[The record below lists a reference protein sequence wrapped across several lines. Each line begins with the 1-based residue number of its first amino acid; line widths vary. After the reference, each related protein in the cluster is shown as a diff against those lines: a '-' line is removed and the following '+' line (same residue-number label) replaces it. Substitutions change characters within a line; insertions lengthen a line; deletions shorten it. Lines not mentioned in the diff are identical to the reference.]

1 MIALIAFVVTMLPLS
16 AFAEART
23 SFMRSR
29 IDSRPARPD
38 SGIEIVPHK
47 TENPKRSAIWDGSI
61 AAGFAGGSGTEDD
74 PYLISNGSELAYL
87 AQQVNSGNSYEN
99 VHFKLTND
107 IYLNDT
113 TDWELWGTTGSSSAG
128 KADTRDEAI
137 GATEQDKGD
146 KMDEPIA
153 IPVRP
158 APKTELESDA
168 LSDALNA
175 AGQSNTFVSTG
186 SYPWRVD
193 STTYDGRTAAQSGN
207 YNVSS
212 STSSFS
218 TTVTLSAGDI
228 VSFEYCVSSES
239 NYDKFTFSVNDSVV
253 LTESGLV
260 SWNSYSYQATAD
272 GEYTFLWSYTKDGS
286 VNGNSDAC
294 WVDNVYIGAPLAV
307 TGIEVL
313 EQLDIPVNG
322 TGTVAYSMLPE
333 NAYNKNVSFES
344 ADAGIAAVN
353 ANGVVTGVSA
363 GETTITV
370 TTEDGGFTGACTIN
384 VYNQAVTG
392 VTIEPSEAELTV
404 GSSTKLTATVLPEN
418 ASNKN
423 VVYSVEDESILSVD
437 QDGNVTGLSLG
448 TATVTVT
455 TEDGGFSASAE
466 ITVMPVR
473 VTGVS
478 ISPKS
483 ASIALG
489 CTVQLAASIKPS
501 NAANKNL
508 SWSVSDETI
517 ISVDDRGTVTGL
529 SLGTATVTVTTED
542 GGFSASAEITV
553 YYAPANTWTAIGT
566 NRINNNG
573 FCGVFNGDGYAVRG
587 IYINTQESYQGLFG
601 NSGGGS
607 IIANLGVAES
617 YIYGNKYV
625 GGVVGES
632 AMGGSVTNCY
642 NAGSVTGNEYVGG
655 VVGWKYGTV
664 TDCYNAGSVTG
675 NEYVGGVI
683 GFNGYINSIVTDCY
697 NTGKVNGNRSVGG
710 VIGFNC
716 SSITDCYNTGSV
728 TGNERIGGVVG
739 TNYGMVTDC
748 YNTNIIAGNKCVG
761 GVVGYGWRDDNTV
774 ADCYNTGSVTGEEDV
789 GGVVGSGSSSDI
801 TRCYNIGIV
810 NGSKYVGG
818 VVGSNSGST
827 GTVTDCYNEGSI
839 TGESGVGG
847 VVGSGDGVTVTGCY
861 NEGNITG
868 KRNVGGV
875 VGSDNSRTVTNCSNT
890 GSITGESCVGGVVGS
905 SGRDITNCSNT
916 GSITGESCV
925 GGVVGES
932 AMGGSVTNCYNAGS
946 VTGNEYVGGVVGEN
960 YGTVA
965 DCYNTSSVTG
975 KDYVGGVVG
984 DNFWG
989 DVTNCYSTGRV
1000 TGNKYIG
1007 GVVGWTGMTRNWF
1020 GEDYDE
1026 YASITNC
1033 YNAGN
1038 VTGKSLYVGGVV
1050 GDNYVG
1056 GYVANCYNTGRVNG
1070 SGVVGFNHYET
1081 VNCYYYVGSCVDSDL
1096 SGTLSGTALT
1106 NEQMLRAECFEG
1118 FDFETVW
1125 TMDGNPGYP
1134 YPKLVNNF
1142 QTAAPY
1148 MVIHNS
1154 GIKGG
1159 TYTADKI
1166 EVFFGEP
1173 GTTVSALPIEIP
1185 GYTFDETVEGTCMSG
1200 VVAEDGSL
1208 ELALFYNGDGMGQLP
1223 EIDITKKSIYVVETG
1238 TLYPVKNAKVT
1249 VRTAEGYE
1257 IEAISNFLGLVEVS
1271 VPDSSS
1277 YTIAISCEGYC
1288 PKSLENVILKNG
1300 EFYEAALSKIDY
1312 SAPLGGSVEVTYTD
1326 ANTTA
1331 PLDILAATK
1340 RLNSEE
1346 ANFEFTITA
1355 KSFSDLTD
1363 GQYELLQDGDV
1374 IKTSTDGVF
1383 KLKVSDLKPDI
1394 PLWIRIRDDGKYCKP
1409 AKLGLSTYTGVFG
1422 LHDGDE
1428 VKLMDKLELPIP
1440 SDIPFLGGSVI
1451 SLDLG
1456 YIPVKVKSK
1465 GDTVRIGIGTDN
1477 LFDPEDKDMWE
1488 KLKESVR
1495 KGAAAYG
1502 ATGTVD
1508 LGGEVKPDLKITG
1521 FAEGKIT
1528 AHGLEV
1534 ISGEMIIQAE
1544 IKYEHEWQTFAWVIP
1559 IVIKVGVGL
1568 ELENTLEIDWENGLK
1583 VNDRVELTIPNLKP
1597 KAGIGIAYVA
1607 DVSVYGKAENVLGF
1621 DTKTNY
1627 YFGELKG
1634 EAGLSAKVLLWEG
1647 KWCLVSGQW
1656 RYAEGYL
1663 KSGHSFDEMSYSL
1676 ISRDYLKE
1684 QSGWLGDN
1692 PAKDAVGAKQ
1702 TSVLQENV
1710 LSIASPMLANV
1721 NGKLIAVWIVD
1732 DGSRTTGNHSQLVYS
1747 IYNEA
1752 DNTWSAPAAVWD
1764 DGTADFTP
1772 QMVSDGTNAY
1782 VVWVDAKTVFD
1793 ENVTTEQMAAACE
1806 ISYAKL
1812 SVDENGNVTVS
1823 QQCRLTENSS
1833 LDFQPSVAVD
1843 ANGVHIAWIRNAAND
1858 LLAQSGTN
1866 AIMYCTETGSETELH
1881 SLATPI
1887 SSMAIG
1893 CMNGNVCVAYCS
1905 DEDGDAATVDDVKT
1919 YFGTVGGS
1927 FAAITEGT
1935 SNSSAVSFMRFGSEG
1950 NKLFFMNNSILC
1962 SYDGNAIKQYDSVTE
1977 PGNDYSIIN
1986 DGSNTT
1992 YLLYNA
1998 NNGDNSQL
2006 YLRIYDPSNDTWKQ
2020 PIALTNTPGYAENFS
2035 AAVLGTKV
2043 VAMFTR
2049 SDVTMAAD
2057 SMETSTDLYAVVMTP
2072 AHDLCLSDVA
2082 YDSDSI
2088 TLGGTLPISLTVKNN
2103 GELDET
2109 GVVVTVSGNGVET
2122 QSFTIDTL
2130 LNSGDTQQ
2138 VSIEYVL
2145 PNTAAVTEFT
2155 FSITSSSGEEILLD
2169 DNSIAKELFLA
2180 DLSIDVHKL
2189 MSDSVSTVL
2198 VPVSN
2203 IGFVDTNATLYIRR
2217 DTEDGEILAQF
2228 DMGVIHAGMMQVMEF
2243 YDAYIKSLMEGSSSL
2258 CFSVVADN
2266 DEYMIANNSNFISVT
2281 EIDLSDSQYK
2291 FAVTF
2296 VNMDGEVLSTQ
2307 NIAYGDAAV
2316 APEAPAMEGYI
2327 FIGWDKEF
2335 GCITDTM
2342 TVTARYAIA
2351 RTVTF
2356 VDWDGTVLSTQVV
2369 ADGNSAT
2376 APEAP
2381 EREGY
2386 TFTGWDV
2393 EFTSVTENIT
2403 VTAQYDIKKYSVVF
2417 CDWDGSVISEQ
2428 VVEHGEAAIAPPD
2441 SAREGLNFTG
2451 WSIDFS
2457 IITSDCF
2464 IYAVYA
2470 PIANSGDANGD
2481 GTVNAVDALVAMR
2494 YVLGVS
2500 TESLTPEQIA
2510 AADFNGDGAVNAVD
2524 TLLIMR
2530 FSLGLIEAVVSDP
2543 EQGA

>member
-23 SFMRSR
+23 SFIRSR

-113 TDWELWGTTGSSSAG
+113 TDWELWGTTGSASAG
-128 KADTRDEAI
+128 KADTCDGSAI
-137 GATEQDKGD
+137 EPTEQDKGD

-239 NYDKFTFSVNDSVV
+239 NYDKFEFSVNDSVV
-253 LTESGLV
+253 LTKSGLV

-322 TGTVAYSMLPE
+322 TGTVAFSVLPE

-418 ASNKN
+418 ATNKN
-423 VVYSVEDESILSVD
+423 VIYSADDESILSVD
-437 QDGNVTGLSLG
+437 QNGKVTGLSLG

-478 ISPKS
+478 ISPKAAS
-483 ASIALG
+483 VDLGRTIQLTASI
-489 CTVQLAASIKPS
+489 TPS
-501 NAANKNL
+501 NATNKNL

-529 SLGTATVTVTTED
+529 SGGTATVTVTTED
-542 GGFSASAEITV
+542 GGFTASAEITV

-566 NRINNNG
+566 ASNCFQGCFDGN
-573 FCGVFNGDGYAVRG
+573 GYAVRG
-587 IYINTQESYQGLFG
+587 IYINTQKGYQGLFR
-601 NSGGGS
+601 NSYS
-607 IIANLGVAES
+607 DSVIANLGVAES
-617 YIYGNKYV
+617 YIYGGLYV
-625 GGVVGES
+625 GGVVGDNN
-632 AMGGSVTNCY
+632 GTVTNCY
-642 NAGSVTGNEYVGG
+642 NTG
-655 VVGWKYGTV
+655 
-664 TDCYNAGSVTG
+664 
-675 NEYVGGVI
+675 
-683 GFNGYINSIVTDCY
+683 
-697 NTGKVNGNRSVGG
+697 
-710 VIGFNC
+710 
-716 SSITDCYNTGSV
+716 
-728 TGNERIGGVVG
+728 
-739 TNYGMVTDC
+739 
-748 YNTNIIAGNKCVG
+748 
-761 GVVGYGWRDDNTV
+761 
-774 ADCYNTGSVTGEEDV
+774 
-789 GGVVGSGSSSDI
+789 
-801 TRCYNIGIV
+801 
-810 NGSKYVGG
+810 
-818 VVGSNSGST
+818 
-827 GTVTDCYNEGSI
+827 
-839 TGESGVGG
+839 
-847 VVGSGDGVTVTGCY
+847 
-861 NEGNITG
+861 
-868 KRNVGGV
+868 
-875 VGSDNSRTVTNCSNT
+875 
-890 GSITGESCVGGVVGS
+890 
-905 SGRDITNCSNT
+905 
-916 GSITGESCV
+916 
-925 GGVVGES
+925 
-932 AMGGSVTNCYNAGS
+932 
-946 VTGNEYVGGVVGEN
+946 
-960 YGTVA
+960 
-965 DCYNTSSVTG
+965 SVTG

-984 DNFWG
+984 CSDSTFTNCYNTGIVNGNDNVG
-989 DVTNCYSTGRV
+989 GVVGYNADDGGTVTNCYNTGSITGKEHVGGVVGDAYKTDVTNCYNTGSITGKEDVGGVVGDGSNSTFTDCYNTGSV
-1000 TGNKYIG
+1000 TGEKHVG
-1007 GVVGWTGMTRNWF
+1007 GVVGWGSNVT
-1020 GEDYDE
+1020 D
-1026 YASITNC
+1026 C
-1033 YNAGN
+1033 YNEGIVSGN
-1038 VTGKSLYVGGVV
+1038 EYVGGVV
-1050 GDNYVG
+1050 GRGSNVTDCYNTGNVKGIDDVG
-1056 GYVANCYNTGRVNG
+1056 GVIGSGAAVTNCYNTGSVTGGRVISYDVGGVVGENNGTVANCYNTGSITGKYWVGGVVGYNAYGTSTVTNCYNTGSVTGSDESVGGVTGHNRGTVTNCYNTGSITGKYWVGGVVGESYGVNDAG
-1070 SGVVGFNHYET
+1070 TVTDCYNTGIVTGKYWVGGVVGFNVT
-1081 VNCYYYVGSCVDSDL
+1081 VTGCYNTGIVTGDGSVGGVAGRTGNGGSVANCYNTGSVTGKDTVGGVVGSGGDTVTNCYNMGSVTGDESIGGVVGDNDNEGTVTNCYYYIGCCVNSDL
-1096 SGTLSGTALT
+1096 YGIALT
-1106 NEQMLRAECFEG
+1106 NEQMLRAESFDG

-1134 YPKLVNNF
+1134 YPKLINNF
-1142 QTAAPY
+1142 QTAVPY
-1148 MVIHNS
+1148 TVIHNIS
-1154 GIKGG
+1154 IKGG
-1159 TYTADKI
+1159 TYTADKM
-1166 EVFFGEP
+1166 ETFFGEP

-1185 GYTFDETVEGTCMSG
+1185 GYTFDETVEGTCMNG

-1208 ELALFYNGDGMGQLP
+1208 ELTLFYNGDGVEQLP
-1223 EIDITKKSIYVVETG
+1223 EIDITKKSIYVAETG

-1249 VRTAEGYE
+1249 VRTADGYE

-1288 PKSLENVILKNG
+1288 PKSLENVILKSG

-1312 SAPLGGSVEVTYTD
+1312 SAPLGGRVEVTYTD

-1374 IKTSTDGVF
+1374 IETSTDGIF
-1383 KLKVSDLKPDI
+1383 KLKVSDLEPDI

-1465 GDTVRIGIGTDN
+1465 GDTVRIGLGTDN

-1502 ATGTVD
+1502 ATAFGTVD
-1508 LGGEVKPDLKITG
+1508 LGGKVKPDLKIIG

-1534 ISGEMIIQAE
+1534 VSGEMIIQAK

-1647 KWCLVSGQW
+1647 KWCLISGQW

-1692 PAKDAVGAKQ
+1692 PAKYAVGAKQ

-1721 NGKLIAVWIVD
+1721 NGKLIAVWIAD

-1747 IYNEA
+1747 LYNEA
-1752 DNTWSAPAAVWD
+1752 DNTWSAPTAVWD

-1782 VVWVDAKTVFD
+1782 VVWADANTVFD

-1812 SVDENGNVTVS
+1812 SVDENGNGTVS
-1823 QQCRLTENSS
+1823 QQRRLTENSS

-1887 SSMAIG
+1887 SSLAIG

-1927 FAAITEGT
+1927 FAAITEGA

-1950 NKLFFMNNSILC
+1950 NKLFFMNNSILY

-2088 TLGGTLPISLTVKNN
+2088 TLGGTLPISFTVKNN

-2109 GVVVTVSGNGVET
+2109 GVVVTVSANGVET

-2145 PNTAAVTEFT
+2145 PNTAAVTEFI
-2155 FSITSSSGEEILLD
+2155 FSVTSSSGEEILLD

-2441 SAREGLNFTG
+2441 PAREGLNFTG

-2470 PIANSGDANGD
+2470 PIANSGDVNGD

-2510 AADFNGDGAVNAVD
+2510 AADFNGDGAVNTVD
-2524 TLLIMR
+2524 SLLIMR
-2530 FSLGLIEAVVSDP
+2530 FSLGLIEAIL
-2543 EQGA
+2543 

>member
-23 SFMRSR
+23 SFIRSQ

-87 AQQVNSGNSYEN
+87 AQQVNSGNRYEN

-128 KADTRDEAI
+128 KADTCNGSAIEPTKQDE
-137 GATEQDKGD
+137 GG

-158 APKTELESDA
+158 APKTELESDT

-186 SYPWRVD
+186 SYPWQVD
-193 STTYDGRTAAQSGN
+193 STTYDGRTAAKSGN

-218 TTVTLSAGDI
+218 TT
-228 VSFEYCVSSES
+228 
-239 NYDKFTFSVNDSVV
+239 
-253 LTESGLV
+253 
-260 SWNSYSYQATAD
+260 
-272 GEYTFLWSYTKDGS
+272 
-286 VNGNSDAC
+286 
-294 WVDNVYIGAPLAV
+294 
-307 TGIEVL
+307 
-313 EQLDIPVNG
+313 
-322 TGTVAYSMLPE
+322 
-333 NAYNKNVSFES
+333 
-344 ADAGIAAVN
+344 
-353 ANGVVTGVSA
+353 
-363 GETTITV
+363 
-370 TTEDGGFTGACTIN
+370 GG
-384 VYNQAVTG
+384 
-392 VTIEPSEAELTV
+392 
-404 GSSTKLTATVLPEN
+404 
-418 ASNKN
+418 
-423 VVYSVEDESILSVD
+423 
-437 QDGNVTGLSLG
+437 
-448 TATVTVT
+448 
-455 TEDGGFSASAE
+455 GGFSDSAD
-466 ITVMPVR
+466 ITV
-473 VTGVS
+473 
-478 ISPKS
+478 
-483 ASIALG
+483 
-489 CTVQLAASIKPS
+489 C
-501 NAANKNL
+501 
-508 SWSVSDETI
+508 
-517 ISVDDRGTVTGL
+517 
-529 SLGTATVTVTTED
+529 
-542 GGFSASAEITV
+542 
-553 YYAPANTWTAIGT
+553 YAPANTWIAIGT
-566 NRINNNG
+566 ESNRFYGCFDGN
-573 FCGVFNGDGYAVRG
+573 GYAVRG
-587 IYINTQESYQGLFG
+587 IYINTQESFQGLFG
-601 NSGGGS
+601 FGKCSV
-607 IIANLGVAES
+607 IANLGVAES
-617 YIYGNKYV
+617 YIYGDTYV
-625 GGVVGES
+625 GGVVGYNGAGYNGVEYS
-632 AMGGSVTNCY
+632 GG
-642 NAGSVTGNEYVGG
+642 
-655 VVGWKYGTV
+655 
-664 TDCYNAGSVTG
+664 
-675 NEYVGGVI
+675 
-683 GFNGYINSIVTDCY
+683 
-697 NTGKVNGNRSVGG
+697 
-710 VIGFNC
+710 
-716 SSITDCYNTGSV
+716 
-728 TGNERIGGVVG
+728 
-739 TNYGMVTDC
+739 
-748 YNTNIIAGNKCVG
+748 
-761 GVVGYGWRDDNTV
+761 
-774 ADCYNTGSVTGEEDV
+774 
-789 GGVVGSGSSSDI
+789 
-801 TRCYNIGIV
+801 
-810 NGSKYVGG
+810 
-818 VVGSNSGST
+818 
-827 GTVTDCYNEGSI
+827 
-839 TGESGVGG
+839 
-847 VVGSGDGVTVTGCY
+847 TVTGCY

-875 VGSDNSRTVTNCSNT
+875 VGYNGGTVTDCYNTGDVTGKYYAGGVFGENGGTVTDCYNTGNVTGKEDVGGVAGINTGTVTNCYNNGSVTGGNPVGGVVGENHGTVTDCYNT
-890 GSITGESCVGGVVGS
+890 GSVTGKEDVGGVVGHCWKYDVTVTNCYNTGSVTGEEVVGGVVGS
-905 SGRDITNCSNT
+905 S
-916 GSITGESCV
+916 SC
-925 GGVVGES
+925 
-932 AMGGSVTNCYNAGS
+932 
-946 VTGNEYVGGVVGEN
+946 
-960 YGTVA
+960 TV
-965 DCYNTSSVTG
+965 
-975 KDYVGGVVG
+975 K
-984 DNFWG
+984 
-989 DVTNCYSTGRV
+989 
-1000 TGNKYIG
+1000 
-1007 GVVGWTGMTRNWF
+1007 
-1020 GEDYDE
+1020 
-1026 YASITNC
+1026 
-1033 YNAGN
+1033 
-1038 VTGKSLYVGGVV
+1038 
-1050 GDNYVG
+1050 
-1056 GYVANCYNTGRVNG
+1056 NCYNTGSVTGENYVGGVAGRIING
-1070 SGVVGFNHYET
+1070 PFT
-1081 VNCYYYVGSCVDSDL
+1081 NCYYYVGCCANSNSY
-1096 SGTLSGTALT
+1096 GIALT
-1106 NEQMLRAECFEG
+1106 NEQMLRAESFEG

-1134 YPKLVNNF
+1134 YPKLINNF
-1142 QTAAPY
+1142 QNC
-1148 MVIHNS
+1148 H
-1154 GIKGG
+1154 G
-1159 TYTADKI
+1159 
-1166 EVFFGEP
+1166 
-1173 GTTVSALPIEIP
+1173 
-1185 GYTFDETVEGTCMSG
+1185 VE
-1200 VVAEDGSL
+1200 
-1208 ELALFYNGDGMGQLP
+1208 QLP
-1223 EIDITKKSIYVVETG
+1223 EIDITKKSIYVAETG

-1249 VRTAEGYE
+1249 VRTADGCE

-1346 ANFEFTITA
+1346 ENFEFTITA

-1374 IKTSTDGVF
+1374 IETSTDGVF

-1465 GDTVRIGIGTDN
+1465 GDTVRIGLGTDN

-1534 ISGEMIIQAE
+1534 VSGEMIIQAE

-1607 DVSVYGKAENVLGF
+1607 DISVYGKAENVLGF

-1647 KWCLVSGQW
+1647 KWCLISGQW

-1721 NGKLIAVWIVD
+1721 NGKLIAVWIAD

-1747 IYNEA
+1747 LYNEA
-1752 DNTWSAPAAVWD
+1752 DNTWSAPTAVWD

-1782 VVWVDAKTVFD
+1782 VVWADANTVFD

-1812 SVDENGNVTVS
+1812 SVDENGNGTVS
-1823 QQCRLTENSS
+1823 QQRRLTENSS

-1887 SSMAIG
+1887 SSLAIG

-1927 FAAITEGT
+1927 FAAITEGA

-1950 NKLFFMNNSILC
+1950 NKLFFMNNSILY

-2109 GVVVTVSGNGVET
+2109 GVVVTVSANGVET

-2376 APEAP
+2376 APEVP

-2417 CDWDGSVISEQ
+2417 CDWDGSIISEQ

-2441 SAREGLNFTG
+2441 PAREGLNFTG

-2470 PIANSGDANGD
+2470 PIANSGDASGD

-2494 YVLGVS
+2494 YVIGVS

-2530 FSLGLIEAVVSDP
+2530 FSLGLIEAVVKEPMQD
-2543 EQGA
+2543 A

>member
-1 MIALIAFVVTMLPLS
+1 MKTRLRRALAMIALIAFVVTMLPLS

-23 SFMRSR
+23 SFIRSR

-128 KADTRDEAI
+128 KADTCDGSAI
-137 GATEQDKGD
+137 EPTEQDKGD

-239 NYDKFTFSVNDSVV
+239 NYDKFEFSVNDSVV
-253 LTESGLV
+253 LTKSGLV

-322 TGTVAYSMLPE
+322 TGTVAFSVLPE

-384 VYNQAVTG
+384 VYSQAVTG

-418 ASNKN
+418 ATNKN
-423 VVYSVEDESILSVD
+423 VIYSVDDESILSVD
-437 QDGNVTGLSLG
+437 QDGNITRLSLG

-455 TEDGGFSASAE
+455 TEDGGFTASAE

-478 ISPKS
+478 ISPKAAS
-483 ASIALG
+483 VDLGRTIQLTASI
-489 CTVQLAASIKPS
+489 TPS
-501 NAANKNL
+501 NATNKNL

-529 SLGTATVTVTTED
+529 SGGTATVTVTTED
-542 GGFSASAEITV
+542 GGFTASAEITV

-566 NRINNNG
+566 ASNCFQGCFDGN
-573 FCGVFNGDGYAVRG
+573 GYAVRG
-587 IYINTQESYQGLFG
+587 IYINTQKGYQGLFR
-601 NSGGGS
+601 NSYS
-607 IIANLGVAES
+607 DSVIANLGVAES
-617 YIYGNKYV
+617 YIYGGLYV
-625 GGVVGES
+625 GGVVGDNN
-632 AMGGSVTNCY
+632 GTVTNCY
-642 NAGSVTGNEYVGG
+642 NTG
-655 VVGWKYGTV
+655 
-664 TDCYNAGSVTG
+664 
-675 NEYVGGVI
+675 
-683 GFNGYINSIVTDCY
+683 
-697 NTGKVNGNRSVGG
+697 
-710 VIGFNC
+710 
-716 SSITDCYNTGSV
+716 
-728 TGNERIGGVVG
+728 
-739 TNYGMVTDC
+739 
-748 YNTNIIAGNKCVG
+748 
-761 GVVGYGWRDDNTV
+761 
-774 ADCYNTGSVTGEEDV
+774 
-789 GGVVGSGSSSDI
+789 
-801 TRCYNIGIV
+801 
-810 NGSKYVGG
+810 
-818 VVGSNSGST
+818 
-827 GTVTDCYNEGSI
+827 
-839 TGESGVGG
+839 
-847 VVGSGDGVTVTGCY
+847 
-861 NEGNITG
+861 
-868 KRNVGGV
+868 
-875 VGSDNSRTVTNCSNT
+875 
-890 GSITGESCVGGVVGS
+890 
-905 SGRDITNCSNT
+905 
-916 GSITGESCV
+916 
-925 GGVVGES
+925 
-932 AMGGSVTNCYNAGS
+932 
-946 VTGNEYVGGVVGEN
+946 
-960 YGTVA
+960 
-965 DCYNTSSVTG
+965 SVTG
-975 KDYVGGVVG
+975 KDYVGGVTG
-984 DNFWG
+984 HNRG
-989 DVTNCYSTGRV
+989 TVTNCYNTG
-1000 TGNKYIG
+1000 
-1007 GVVGWTGMTRNWF
+1007 
-1020 GEDYDE
+1020 
-1026 YASITNC
+1026 SIT
-1033 YNAGN
+1033 
-1038 VTGKSLYVGGVV
+1038 GKYWVGGVV
-1050 GDNYVG
+1050 GESYGVNDAGTVTDCYNTGIVTGKYWVG
-1056 GYVANCYNTGRVNG
+1056 GVVGFNVTVTGCYNTGIVTGDGSVGGVAGRTGNGGSVANCYNTGSVTG
-1070 SGVVGFNHYET
+1070 KDTVGGVVGSGGDT
-1081 VNCYYYVGSCVDSDL
+1081 VTNCYNMGSVTGDESIGGVVGDNDNEGTVTNCYYYIGCCVNSDL
-1096 SGTLSGTALT
+1096 YGIALT
-1106 NEQMLRAECFEG
+1106 NEQMLRAESFDG

-1134 YPKLVNNF
+1134 YPKLINNF
-1142 QTAAPY
+1142 QTAVPY
-1148 MVIHNS
+1148 TVIHNIS
-1154 GIKGG
+1154 IKGG
-1159 TYTADKI
+1159 TYTADKM
-1166 EVFFGEP
+1166 ETFFGEP

-1208 ELALFYNGDGMGQLP
+1208 ELTLFYNGDGVEQLP
-1223 EIDITKKSIYVVETG
+1223 EIDITKKSIYVAETG

-1249 VRTAEGYE
+1249 VRTADGYE

-1288 PKSLENVILKNG
+1288 PKSLENVILKSG

-1312 SAPLGGSVEVTYTD
+1312 SAPLGGRVEVTYTD

-1465 GDTVRIGIGTDN
+1465 GDTVRIGLGTDN

-1495 KGAAAYG
+1495 KGYAAYG
-1502 ATGTVD
+1502 ATAFGTVD
-1508 LGGEVKPDLKITG
+1508 LGGKVKPDLKIIG

-1534 ISGEMIIQAE
+1534 VSGEMIIQAE

-1607 DVSVYGKAENVLGF
+1607 DVSVYGEAENVLGF

-1647 KWCLVSGQW
+1647 KWCLISGQW

-1692 PAKDAVGAKQ
+1692 PAKYAVGAKQ

-1721 NGKLIAVWIVD
+1721 NGKLIAVWIAD

-1747 IYNEA
+1747 LYNEA
-1752 DNTWSAPAAVWD
+1752 DNTWSAPTAVWD

-1782 VVWVDAKTVFD
+1782 VVWADANTVFD

-1812 SVDENGNVTVS
+1812 SVDENGNGTVS
-1823 QQCRLTENSS
+1823 QQRRLTENSS

-1887 SSMAIG
+1887 SSLAIG

-1927 FAAITEGT
+1927 FAAITEGA

-1950 NKLFFMNNSILC
+1950 NKLFFMNNSILY

-2088 TLGGTLPISLTVKNN
+2088 TLGGTLPISFTVKNN

-2109 GVVVTVSGNGVET
+2109 GVVVTVSANGVET

-2145 PNTAAVTEFT
+2145 PNTAAVTEFI
-2155 FSITSSSGEEILLD
+2155 FSVTSSSGEEILLD

-2441 SAREGLNFTG
+2441 PAREGLNFTG

-2470 PIANSGDANGD
+2470 PIANSGDVNGD

-2510 AADFNGDGAVNAVD
+2510 AADFNGDGAVNTVD
-2524 TLLIMR
+2524 SLLIMR
-2530 FSLGLIEAVVSDP
+2530 FSLGLIEAIL
-2543 EQGA
+2543 

>member
-23 SFMRSR
+23 SFIRSR

-113 TDWELWGTTGSSSAG
+113 TDWELWGTTGSSSTG
-128 KADTRDEAI
+128 KADTRDEVI
-137 GATEQDKGD
+137 EPTEQNKSD
-146 KMDEPIA
+146 KMDVPIA

-158 APKTELESDA
+158 APKTELESDT

-186 SYPWRVD
+186 NYPWRVD

-239 NYDKFTFSVNDSVV
+239 NYDEFEFSVNDSVV

-294 WVDNVYIGAPLAV
+294 WVDNVYIGAPLSA

-313 EQLDIPVNG
+313 EHLDISMNN
-322 TGTVAYSMLPE
+322 TGTVVYNVLPE
-333 NAYNKNVSFES
+333 NVYNKNVSFES
-344 ADAGIAAVN
+344 ADTRIATVD
-353 ANGVVTGVSA
+353 ANGVVTGVSV
-363 GETTITV
+363 GETVITV

-392 VTIEPSEAELTV
+392 VTIEPSEAELNV

-423 VVYSVEDESILSVD
+423 VIYSVDDESILSVD

-455 TEDGGFSASAE
+455 TEDGGFTASAE
-466 ITVMPVR
+466 ITVIPVQ

-483 ASIALG
+483 ASVGLG
-489 CTVQLAASIKPS
+489 HTVQLTALIKPS
-501 NAANKNL
+501 NATNKNL

-529 SLGTATVTVTTED
+529 SLGTATATVTTED

-553 YYAPANTWTAIGT
+553 CYAPANTWTAIGT
-566 NRINNNG
+566 LNKD

-587 IYINTQESYQGLFG
+587 IYINTQESFQGLFG
-601 NSGGGS
+601 NSGGDS

-617 YIYGNKYV
+617 YIYGDTEVGGVVGRNDTGYNGVEYSGGTVTNCYNTGSVTGEGHVGGVVGFNVGTVINCYNTGSVTGGYCVGGVAGCHNSYSITDCYNTGNITGERLVGGVVGTSGSTVTNCYNTGSVTGEGHVGGVAGSNGDFGTVTNCYNTGSVTGISNVGGVAGSNHSPITECYNTGNITGERLV
-625 GGVVGES
+625 GGVVGENT
-632 AMGGSVTNCY
+632 ATVTGCY
-642 NAGSVTGNEYVGG
+642 NEGSVTGEEYVGG
-655 VVGWKYGTV
+655 VVGHNDARGLNVTATV
-664 TDCYNAGSVTG
+664 
-675 NEYVGGVI
+675 
-683 GFNGYINSIVTDCY
+683 
-697 NTGKVNGNRSVGG
+697 
-710 VIGFNC
+710 
-716 SSITDCYNTGSV
+716 TDCYNTGSV
-728 TGNERIGGVVG
+728 TGERLVGGVVG
-739 TNYGMVTDC
+739 LGDGGTVTGC
-748 YNTNIIAGNKCVG
+748 YNEGIVNGNESVGGVVGETVGHYYSCNSTVTGCYNEGSVTGEEYVG
-761 GVVGYGWRDDNTV
+761 GVVGYTEG
-774 ADCYNTGSVTGEEDV
+774 
-789 GGVVGSGSSSDI
+789 
-801 TRCYNIGIV
+801 
-810 NGSKYVGG
+810 
-818 VVGSNSGST
+818 

-839 TGESGVGG
+839 TGNNGVGG
-847 VVGSGDGVTVTGCY
+847 VVGRNGTGYNDGEYSGG
-861 NEGNITG
+861 
-868 KRNVGGV
+868 
-875 VGSDNSRTVTNCSNT
+875 TVTNCYNT
-890 GSITGESCVGGVVGS
+890 GSITGGNGVGGVVS
-905 SGRDITNCSNT
+905 
-916 GSITGESCV
+916 
-925 GGVVGES
+925 
-932 AMGGSVTNCYNAGS
+932 
-946 VTGNEYVGGVVGEN
+946 EN
-960 YGTVA
+960 SGTV
-965 DCYNTSSVTG
+965 
-975 KDYVGGVVG
+975 
-984 DNFWG
+984 
-989 DVTNCYSTGRV
+989 
-1000 TGNKYIG
+1000 I
-1007 GVVGWTGMTRNWF
+1007 
-1020 GEDYDE
+1020 
-1026 YASITNC
+1026 
-1033 YNAGN
+1033 
-1038 VTGKSLYVGGVV
+1038 
-1050 GDNYVG
+1050 
-1056 GYVANCYNTGRVNG
+1056 
-1070 SGVVGFNHYET
+1070 
-1081 VNCYYYVGSCVDSDL
+1081 NCYYNVGCCANSNSY
-1096 SGTLSGTALT
+1096 GIALT
-1106 NEQMLRAECFEG
+1106 NEQMLRAESFEG

-1134 YPKLVNNF
+1134 YPKLINNF
-1142 QTAAPY
+1142 QNC
-1148 MVIHNS
+1148 H
-1154 GIKGG
+1154 G
-1159 TYTADKI
+1159 
-1166 EVFFGEP
+1166 
-1173 GTTVSALPIEIP
+1173 
-1185 GYTFDETVEGTCMSG
+1185 VE
-1200 VVAEDGSL
+1200 
-1208 ELALFYNGDGMGQLP
+1208 QLP
-1223 EIDITKKSIYVVETG
+1223 EIDITKKSIYVAETG

-1346 ANFEFTITA
+1346 ENFEFTITA

-1374 IKTSTDGVF
+1374 IETSTDGIF
-1383 KLKVSDLKPDI
+1383 KLKVSDLEPDI

-1465 GDTVRIGIGTDN
+1465 GDTVRIGLGTDN

-1502 ATGTVD
+1502 ATAFGTVD
-1508 LGGEVKPDLKITG
+1508 LGGKVKPDLKIIG

-1534 ISGEMIIQAE
+1534 ISGEMIIQAK

-1607 DVSVYGKAENVLGF
+1607 DISVYGKAENVLGF

-1647 KWCLVSGQW
+1647 KWCLISGQW

-1692 PAKDAVGAKQ
+1692 PAKYAVGAKQ

-1721 NGKLIAVWIVD
+1721 NGKLIAVWIAD
-1732 DGSRTTGNHSQLVYS
+1732 DGSRATGNHSQLVYS
-1747 IYNEA
+1747 LYNEA
-1752 DNTWSAPAAVWD
+1752 DNTWSAPTAVWD

-1782 VVWVDAKTVFD
+1782 VVWADANTVFD

-1823 QQCRLTENSS
+1823 QQRRLTENSS

-1927 FAAITEGT
+1927 FAAITEGA

-1950 NKLFFMNNSILC
+1950 NKLFFMNNSILY

-2020 PIALTNTPGYAENFS
+2020 PIALTNTPSYAENFS

-2057 SMETSTDLYAVVMTP
+2057 SMETSTDLYAVAMTP

-2109 GVVVTVSGNGVET
+2109 GVVVTVSANGVET

-2155 FSITSSSGEEILLD
+2155 FSVTSSSGEEILLD

-2376 APEAP
+2376 APEVP

-2441 SAREGLNFTG
+2441 PAREGLNFTG

-2481 GTVNAVDALVAMR
+2481 GAVNAVDALVAMR

-2500 TESLTPEQIA
+2500 TENLTPEQIA